1 MIIFLYFS
9 PLLLAILSSDSGDKD
24 RVATPCDSRKKGQ
37 QAVCLQGVRSL
48 GRARQ
53 RTWDCLSRL
62 PSVYFLFIF
71 GVAFR
76 HLSLFCR
83 RKKKKRIHS
92 HREDRK
98 KTKRKTGI
106 FCLGV
111 LPAYP
116 HLCNSFFLSFIAI
129 FLQALPTSLLSHI
142 PLFPTLLFLFI
153 RHLNPHQQ

>member
-1 MIIFLYFS
+1 MCQCSGMDLTLLFFF
-9 PLLLAILSSDSGDKD
+9 PLLTVSHVLHLPLPSCHLPK
-24 RVATPCDSRKKGQ
+24 
-37 QAVCLQGVRSL
+37 CLQGVRSL